1 MARPCESG
9 NGVTGVT
16 KPSCFQT
23 FQNKIKTAR
32 LSRPTWRRR
41 NLKKVFQGFLDPGG
55 YGATRETVRPQVF
68 QGFRDRGGDGA
79 TFQTEVEMARPELS
93 SSRLRWIQCDF
104 PDWGGDGATKIIFL
118 ATEVDTARL
127 SRPKWR
133 RRDQNSIPR
142 DWGGYGAT
150 FQTEVETARPR
161 LFSSRLRWIWCNFSD
176 QGGDKPCAVFERFF

>member
-1 MARPCESG
+1 MARPCVSG
-9 NGVTGVT
+9 NGAT
-16 KPSCFQT
+16 KPSYFQT
-23 FQNKIKTAR
+23 FQNKMETAR

-55 YGATRETVRPQVF
+55 YGATQETVRPQVF

-104 PDWGGDGATKIIFL
+104 PDRGGDGATKIIFL

-133 RRDQNSIPR
+133 RRDQNCVPR
-142 DWGGYGAT
+142 D
-150 FQTEVETARPR
+150 
-161 LFSSRLRWIWCNFSD
+161 
-176 QGGDKPCAVFERFF
+176 